1 MLGEFVPDPCR
12 SPGWRSPGWRTQSL
26 RPMIGRPLA
35 STEPAVEPD
44 ILSLGVGDV
53 IGWDGIVGVDI
64 VWVWLGDVGWLG

>member
-1 MLGEFVPDPCR
+1 MLGEFVPDPC
-12 SPGWRSPGWRTQSL
+12 RSPGWRTQSL